1 MKTSICLIFTN
12 AKTKLVEQHG
22 WKMLLKLTF
31 LFQTCFMIAGVNAS
45 FGQNG
50 GAISATP
57 NISSGC
63 PTTQVKYT
71 FSYSGSGTLRGREWS
86 LSPSSAGTF
95 PESNSGS
102 SITVTWNASGSVVVN
117 FAVQQGSQINSYSV
131 PMSFSVTPASAG
143 TIAGPSSLCYGGS
156 GSFSISGNSSAV
168 TWQRCT
174 TGCSTNT
181 DVGWTTTTNSFTNLT
196 AATRFRAKL
205 DDIACGVKYSNV
217 ITTTVSPVFYPGTI
231 QGGGEYCSDQS
242 ITLSS
247 SNAAGGGNGIIEY
260 QWQQNRGGG
269 FININ
274 AAGANQASYIVPAG
288 QLASSYQRLA
298 KDGVCQTSFVA
309 SNILLVSTPPALN
322 ANTLSAP
329 TSICSGTS
337 PGLITGGVPTGG
349 GGGYQ
354 YTWQQSLDGTTW
366 SLGVGVNGT
375 TTVTSSSYD
384 PPETLTSTMFYRRT
398 VTSAC
403 GMTASATIQINVE
416 SSTSAGN
423 VTGPTS
429 VCYNGSG
436 TLQVSGN
443 SGGTVT
449 FQRCSKGT
457 GCNIDAEWI
466 DLVSNSFTNLTV
478 STQFRAKLNNTSCGV
493 QYSNIVQTN
502 VRFLFTPGSINNSG
516 SQACSN
522 QSIILTSLMNASG
535 GDEAIS
541 YQWQYDL
548 GPGFVDFVGPGVDQ
562 ASYTIPL
569 HMSPPPG
576 STYTFRRLAKD
587 ASCQVSWMASNSLAV
602 SGGVPLFGGSL
613 MVAGGTT
620 TICKDSSP
628 PLITGSDPTGG
639 GGGYQYTWQQSLDG
653 TTWSLGVGVNSTTTV
668 TSSSYDPPEM
678 LTSTMF
684 YRRTVTSTCGM
695 TASATI
701 QINVESTS
709 AGTVTGPASVCYNG
723 SGTLQV
729 SGNSGGAVTFQRCSK
744 GTGCNIDA
752 EWIDLVS
759 NSFTNLTVSTEF
771 RAKVNNLVCGVK
783 YSPKS
788 TTTVI
793 NPRLSG
799 SLTRPAIAS
808 GSVFSYLPIS
818 TSGSTFAWSRA
829 AIVGIVGAASGV
841 GSVNERL
848 VNSTKTD
855 ITVVYVFLTTTGG
868 CTGVAQRV
876 SVVVRGALLPNE
888 NYIISNTLLR
898 AGVTNENLVNTM
910 PVSHR
915 NQTIQYFDGL
925 GRPMQT
931 VNREASPSQQDMVQ
945 TMVYDPF
952 GRESKKYLPV
962 VINTKDGWYKSN
974 LIDLATGSYTNQA
987 LNFYNNTGDKIADDL
1002 RPYSETIFEASPLNR
1017 PDRDYG
1023 VGKAWAPQDVGG
1035 NNKFLQ
1041 HGYQVNQHSTGSSA
1055 TEEKVIAWIIDSS
1068 GELTRAGTATD
1079 YVVGGGYYASGQLS
1093 IKSTK
1098 DEEGNEVRE
1107 YTNKDGRVILKKV
1120 QATSAGAT
1128 NLNDPNGWALTYY
1141 VYDYLGNLAIVL
1153 PPEAVKI
1160 LEN

>member
-31 LFQTCFMIAGVNAS
+31 LFQACFIIAGVNAS
-45 FGQNG
+45 FAQNG
-50 GAISATP
+50 GAISTTP
-57 NISSGC
+57 NVSSGC

-71 FSYSGSGTLRGREWS
+71 FSYSGSGILRGREWS

-102 SITVTWNASGSVVVN
+102 SITVTWNSSGSVVVN

-143 TIAGPSSLCYGGS
+143 TITGPSSVCYGGG

-181 DVGWTTTTNSFTNLT
+181 DAGWTTTTNSFTNLT
-196 AATRFRAKL
+196 AATQFRAKL
-205 DDIACGVKYSNV
+205 NDIACGVKYSNV

-260 QWQQNRGGG
+260 QWQQNRGSG

-349 GGGYQ
+349 RGGYQ
-354 YTWQQSLDGTTW
+354 YTWQQSLDGITW

-384 PPETLTSTMFYRRT
+384 PPETLSSRMYYQRT

-403 GMTASATIQINVE
+403 GLSAKSFTYIDVQSPSVGTA
-416 SSTSAGN
+416 
-423 VTGPTS
+423 TGPAS
-429 VCYNGSG
+429 VCYNAGGSFSI
-436 TLQVSGN
+436 SGN
-443 SGGTVT
+443 SSAVT
-449 FQRCSKGT
+449 WQRCSKGT
-457 GCNIDAEWI
+457 GCLNDTEWI
-466 DLVSNSFTNLTV
+466 NMVGNSFTNL
-478 STQFRAKLNNTSCGV
+478 R
-493 QYSNIVQTN
+493 
-502 VRFLFTPGSINNSG
+502 
-516 SQACSN
+516 
-522 QSIILTSLMNASG
+522 
-535 GDEAIS
+535 
-541 YQWQYDL
+541 
-548 GPGFVDFVGPGVDQ
+548 
-562 ASYTIPL
+562 
-569 HMSPPPG
+569 
-576 STYTFRRLAKD
+576 
-587 ASCQVSWMASNSLAV
+587 
-602 SGGVPLFGGSL
+602 
-613 MVAGGTT
+613 
-620 TICKDSSP
+620 
-628 PLITGSDPTGG
+628 
-639 GGGYQYTWQQSLDG
+639 
-653 TTWSLGVGVNSTTTV
+653 
-668 TSSSYDPPEM
+668 
-678 LTSTMF
+678 
-684 YRRTVTSTCGM
+684 
-695 TASATI
+695 
-701 QINVESTS
+701 
-709 AGTVTGPASVCYNG
+709 
-723 SGTLQV
+723 
-729 SGNSGGAVTFQRCSK
+729 
-744 GTGCNIDA
+744 
-752 EWIDLVS
+752 
-759 NSFTNLTVSTEF
+759 VSTEF
-771 RAKVNNLVCGVK
+771 RAKINNLICGAK
-783 YSPKS
+783 YSTIIK
-788 TTTVI
+788 TNVI
-793 NPRLSG
+793 NPSLSG
-799 SLTRPAIAS
+799 SLNRPAISS
-808 GSVFSYLPIS
+808 GSTFSYQP
-818 TSGSTFAWSRA
+818 TSATTGSTFAWSRA
-829 AIVGIVGAASGV
+829 AITGIVGAASSGV
-841 GSVNERL
+841 GSINERL

-855 ITVVYVFLTTTGG
+855 ITVVYVFLTSSGG
-868 CTGVAQRV
+868 CTGVAQQV
-876 SVVVRGALLPNE
+876 SVLVKGALFPNE
-888 NYIISNTLLR
+888 NYIISNTLLTE
-898 AGVTNENLVNTM
+898 GVTNENLVNTM
-910 PVSHR
+910 PVSQR

-945 TMVYDPF
+945 SMVFDSF
-952 GRESKKYLPV
+952 GRENKKYLPV

-974 LIDLATGSYTNQA
+974 LIDPTTGSYTNQA
-987 LNFYNNTGDKIADDL
+987 LNFYNNTDDKIADDP

-1017 PDRDYG
+1017 PDKDYG
-1023 VGKAWAPQDVGG
+1023 VGQAWAPEALGG

-1041 HGYQVNQHSTGSSA
+1041 HSYQVNQHGTGSSA
-1055 TEEKVIAWIIDSS
+1055 TQEKVIAWAINNS
-1068 GELTRAGTATD
+1068 GELVRAGVTTE
-1079 YVVGGGYYASGQLS
+1079 YVMAGGYYASGQLT

-1107 YTNKDGRVILKKV
+1107 YTNKEGRVILKKV
-1120 QATSAGAT
+1120 QATTTGAT
-1128 NLNDPNGWALTYY
+1128 NLNDSNGWALTYY